1 MTLRNQKNHYNV
13 KFLKGYGYSVNLKG
27 NEVTLKNGLSPFSD
41 SREIET
47 FFVTKIPYE
56 KIIMSGNGYVSTN
69 AVRLLTER
77 NIQLLI
83 TDTYGNPVS
92 FMSHIM
98 NSNTSTRYRMGQYD
112 TFRDKSKVEFLQR
125 KVSKDKLDSQ
135 IRLLRRIDADP
146 ESIAKLTKYR
156 SSIERMTTTRDFL
169 TLESRVGHIYFNEY
183 TRHFH
188 SDYEFVSRHGM
199 GLRMTN
205 RNAGDIVNS
214 LLNYGYT
221 VLAGEIIKF
230 VNGIGLDAYF
240 GFYHKN
246 HTSFQA
252 LVYDLIEPFRPLVE
266 YAVFKFCQRN
276 QMRYPKKRE
285 YAHKIDGTVVMEYAL
300 IRRFLEKLERVFQEE
315 RRYKIK
321 AGVKKK
327 DGTSMWQ
334 EFTIAK
340 SYVQELADF
349 CTS

>member
-1 MTLRNQKNHYNV
+1 M
-13 KFLKGYGYSVNLKG
+13 
-27 NEVTLKNGLSPFSD
+27 TLKNGLSPFSD

-56 KIIMSGNGYVSTN
+56 KIIMSGKGYVSTE
-69 AVRLLTER
+69 AVKLLTEK

-92 FMSHIM
+92 YMSHIM
-98 NSNTSTRYRMGQYD
+98 DSTTSTKYRMGQYD
-112 TFRDKSKVEFLQR
+112 TFRNKAKVEHLQR

-135 IRLLRRIDADP
+135 LRLLKRIESSP
-146 ESIAKLTKYR
+146 ESIAKLSKYR
-156 SSIERMTTTRDFL
+156 SSIERLFTTRDFL

-188 SDYEFVSRHGM
+188 SDYEFVSRHDM

-205 RNAGDIVNS
+205 RHAGDIVNS

-221 VLAGEIIKF
+221 VLAGEITKF
-230 VNGIGLDAYF
+230 VNGLGLDAYF

-285 YAHKIDGTVVMEYAL
+285 YAHTKDGTVIMETAL
-300 IRRFLEKLERVFQEE
+300 ITRFLEKLERVFQEE
-315 RRYKIK
+315 RPYRIK
-321 AGVKKK
+321 AGVKKR
-327 DGTSMWQ
+327 DGTSMCQ
-334 EFTIAK
+334 EITIAK
-340 SYVQELADF
+340 TYVQELAEY
-349 CTS
+349 CIS

>member
-1 MTLRNQKNHYNV
+1 
-13 KFLKGYGYSVNLKG
+13 
-27 NEVTLKNGLSPFSD
+27 VTLKNGLSPFSD

-56 KIIMSGNGYVSTN
+56 KIIMSGKGYVSTE
-69 AVRLLTER
+69 AVKLLTEK

-92 FMSHIM
+92 YMSHIM
-98 NSNTSTRYRMGQYD
+98 DSTTSTKYRMGQYD
-112 TFRDKSKVEFLQR
+112 TFRNKAKVEHLQR

-135 IRLLRRIDADP
+135 LRLLKRIESSP
-146 ESIAKLTKYR
+146 ESIAKLSKYR
-156 SSIERMTTTRDFL
+156 SSIERLFTTRDFL

-188 SDYEFVSRHGM
+188 SDYEFESRHGM
-199 GLRMTN
+199 GLRMSN
-205 RNAGDIVNS
+205 RHAGDIVNS

-221 VLAGEIIKF
+221 VLAGEITKF
-230 VNGIGLDAYF
+230 VNGLGLDAYF

-285 YAHKIDGTVVMEYAL
+285 YAHTKDGTVIMETAL
-300 IRRFLEKLERVFQEE
+300 ITRFLEKLERVFQEE
-315 RRYKIK
+315 RPYRIK
-321 AGVKKK
+321 AGVKKR
-327 DGTSMWQ
+327 DGTSMCQ
-334 EFTIAK
+334 EITIAK
-340 SYVQELADF
+340 TYVQELAEY
-349 CTS
+349 CIS

>member
-1 MTLRNQKNHYNV
+1 
-13 KFLKGYGYSVNLKG
+13 
-27 NEVTLKNGLSPFSD
+27 
-41 SREIET
+41 
-47 FFVTKIPYE
+47 
-56 KIIMSGNGYVSTN
+56 MSGKGYVSTE
-69 AVRLLTER
+69 AVKLLTEK

-92 FMSHIM
+92 YMSHIM
-98 NSNTSTRYRMGQYD
+98 DSTTSTKYRMGQYD
-112 TFRDKSKVEFLQR
+112 TFRNKAKVEHLQR

-135 IRLLRRIDADP
+135 LRLLKRIESSP
-146 ESIAKLTKYR
+146 ETIAKLSKYR
-156 SSIERMTTTRDFL
+156 SSIERLFTTRDFL

-205 RNAGDIVNS
+205 QNAGDIVNS

-221 VLAGEIIKF
+221 VLAGEITKF
-230 VNGIGLDAYF
+230 VNSLGLDAYF

-285 YAHKIDGTVVMEYAL
+285 YAHTKDGTVIMETAL
-300 IRRFLEKLERVFQEE
+300 ITRFLEKLERVFQEE
-315 RRYKIK
+315 RPYRIK
-321 AGVKKK
+321 ASVKKR
-327 DGTSMWQ
+327 DGTSMCQ
-334 EFTIAK
+334 EITIAK
-340 SYVQELADF
+340 TYVQELAEY
-349 CTS
+349 CIS

>member
-13 KFLKGYGYSVNLKG
+13 KFLKGYGCAVNLKG

-47 FFVTKIPYE
+47 FYVTKIPYE

-69 AVRLLTER
+69 AIRLLTAK

-83 TDTYGNPVS
+83 TDTYGNPIS

-98 NSNTSTRYRMGQYD
+98 NSNTATKYRMGQYD
-112 TFRDKSKVEFLQR
+112 TFRDESKKIQLQK
-125 KVSKDKLDSQ
+125 KVSIDKIDAQL
-135 IRLLRRIDADP
+135 RLLKRIDADP
-146 ESIAKLTKYR
+146 VTIRKLSKYR
-156 SSIERMTTTRDFL
+156 SSIESKTTTRELL

-188 SDYEFVSRHGM
+188 ADYEFVSRHGM

-205 RNAGDIVNS
+205 QNAGDIVNS
-214 LLNYGYT
+214 LLNYGFT
-221 VLAGEIIKF
+221 VLAGEITKF
-230 VNGIGLDAYF
+230 VNSLGLDAYF

-276 QMRYPKKRE
+276 QKKYPKKRE
-285 YAHKIDGTVVMEYAL
+285 YAHTKDGTVVMETAL
-300 IRRFLEKLERVFQEE
+300 ITRFLEKLERVFQEE
-315 RRYKIK
+315 RPYRIK
-321 AGVKKK
+321 AGVKRS
-327 DGTSMWQ
+327 DGTSMCQ
-334 EFTIAK
+334 EITIAK
-340 SYVQELADF
+340 TYVQELANF
-349 CTS
+349 CIS